1 LKSVNFDLSM
11 DAPAPCEGAA
21 TTKKRESGMDRLFA
35 NGTVNA
41 AQSGEGQPLFLF
53 HSLLSDRASF
63 DAIVPELSKSY
74 RVIVPELPGFG
85 RSQAVGGGL
94 AGVADRMADAVRE
107 AAGGK
112 DAIVL
117 GNGYGGFVALQ
128 MAIRHPK
135 IATRLVLA
143 DCGAAFSEPG
153 REAFRNMAAASR
165 AKGLSAITDVAMRRL
180 FAPDFQGK
188 HPDLM
193 RDRREAF
200 LNTDADVFRAACD
213 ALAGL
218 DLRPELDKVK
228 VPVLVLVGEHDEATP
243 PPMSH
248 ELAAGLPQAHL
259 EIVPGC
265 AHVPQ
270 LQSPAMFLEMIADFL
285 PASNSASA

>member
-1 LKSVNFDLSM
+1 
-11 DAPAPCEGAA
+11 
-21 TTKKRESGMDRLFA
+21 MDRLFA
-35 NGTVNA
+35 QGTVNA
-41 AQSGEGQPLFLF
+41 AQSGDGPPLFLF

-85 RSQAVGGGL
+85 RSHAVSGGL
-94 AGVADRMADAVRE
+94 ADVADRMAEVVKD
-107 AAGGK
+107 AAGGE

-135 IATRLVLA
+135 IATQFVLA
-143 DCGAAFSEPG
+143 DCGAAFSEAG
-153 REAFRNMAAASR
+153 REAFRNMAAASK

-180 FAPDFQGK
+180 FAPEFQAR

-193 RDRREAF
+193 ADRREAF
-200 LNTDADVFRAACD
+200 LRTDEDVFRAACA

-218 DLRPELDKVK
+218 DLRPELGKVK
-228 VPVLVLVGEHDEATP
+228 MPVLVLVGEHDEATP

-259 EIVPGC
+259 EIIPGC

-270 LQSPAMFLEMIADFL
+270 LQSPRLFLDVIGDFL
-285 PASNSASA
+285 PATNSAPA

>member
-1 LKSVNFDLSM
+1 
-11 DAPAPCEGAA
+11 
-21 TTKKRESGMDRLFA
+21 MDRRFA

-41 AQSGEGQPLFLF
+41 SQSGDGPPLVLL

-63 DAIVPELSKSY
+63 DAIVPELSKSF

-85 RSQAVGGGL
+85 QSQAVRGGL
-94 AGVADRMADAVRE
+94 AAVADRMAGAIDDCADGEDV
-107 AAGGK
+107 
-112 DAIVL
+112 IVL
-117 GNGYGGFVALQ
+117 GNGYGGFVTLQ
-128 MAIRHPK
+128 MAIRHPN
-135 IATRLVLA
+135 IATKLILA
-143 DCGAAFSEPG
+143 DCGAAFPEAG

-180 FAPDFQGK
+180 FAPEFQAEN
-188 HPDLM
+188 PDLM

-200 LNTDADVFRAACD
+200 LKTDPEVFRAACE

-218 DLRPELDKVK
+218 DLRPQLGQVK
-228 VPVLVLVGEHDEATP
+228 VPVLVVVGEHDEATP

-259 EIVPGC
+259 ETIAGC

-270 LQSPAMFLEMIADFL
+270 LQSPEIFLDAVCGFL
-285 PASNSASA
+285 QV